1 MPKAINIAPAGEIR
15 ARQFNGLND
24 PILEENPLLLY
35 TVAYCELIEALADS
49 LFPPNTMTDGS
60 GERLTV
66 LASSAR
72 VDRYIHCR
80 SAWDHSFGRTVQLAL
95 RDLASAAVL
104 AFDKSFAGLDCSLRT
119 RLLRELQAGSLTPDV
134 WQSPRSQP
142 DAFNTLHDAIAAGV
156 FADPGYGG
164 NVEGVGW
171 KYSHFVL

>member
-1 MPKAINIAPAGEIR
+1 MPEAIHIAPAGEIK
-15 ARQFNGLND
+15 ARRFDGLND

-35 TVAYCELIEALADS
+35 TLAYCELIEALADS
-49 LFPPNTMTDGS
+49 LFPPNTVTDDS
-60 GERLTV
+60 GERSTV

-80 SAWDHSFGRTVQLAL
+80 SAWDHCFGRAVQLAL

-104 AFDKSFAGLDCSLRT
+104 SFEKPFVRLDCGLRT
-119 RLLRELQAGSLTPDV
+119 ALLKELQAGVLKPAV

-142 DAFNTLHDAIAAGV
+142 DAFHTLHDAVAAGV

-171 KYSHFVL
+171 KYSHFLF